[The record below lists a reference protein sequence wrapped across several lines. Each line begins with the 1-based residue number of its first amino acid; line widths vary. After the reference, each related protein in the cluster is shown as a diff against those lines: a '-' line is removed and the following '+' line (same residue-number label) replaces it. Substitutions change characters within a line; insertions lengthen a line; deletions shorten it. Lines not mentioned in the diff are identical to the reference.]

1 MQSNFKQTLGNQ
13 SRMQW
18 ICQQM
23 LLVCQDEKKKKLI
36 FLVLHFES
44 HIEFLIPDDEDLK
57 KIKHLHNLMRED
69 QTPYGQT
76 TG

>member
-1 MQSNFKQTLGNQ
+1 MQSNFKQTIGNQ

-18 ICQQM
+18 TCQQM
-23 LLVCQDEKKKKLI
+23 LLVCQDEKKKL
-36 FLVLHFES
+36 FVLVLHFES

-57 KIKHLHNLMRED
+57 KIKHLHNLMREY
-69 QTPYGQT
+69 QTPYGRT